1 MNKWS
6 KVVMVACMAVSL
18 SACSGGE
25 ADGKASGEAETLTQ
39 EEMPGPKIGEQAPFA
54 LTAKT
59 KDGEDV
65 SIADL
70 VGEKGIVLVF
80 FRSAEWCPY
89 CQAQLKGLSKIRAD
103 IEERGFRL
111 AAVSYD
117 DPAVLKKFADAQ
129 NIEYTLL
136 SDEGSKI
143 IDTYGIRDPQY
154 TEGRAVGVPYASIF
168 VMTPDGKVIG
178 KTVSSDY
185 KVRPSGAEV
194 MALLNTAA

>member
-1 MNKWS
+1 
-6 KVVMVACMAVSL
+6 MAAL
-18 SACSGGE
+18 MAMGMSACSGGDAETETKAE
-25 ADGKASGEAETLTQ
+25 AKTLTQ
-39 EEMPGPKIGEQAPFA
+39 AEMPGPKIGDQAPFA

-70 VGEKGIVLVF
+70 VGEKGLVLVF
-80 FRSAEWCPY
+80 VRSAEWCPY
-89 CQAQLKGLSKIRAD
+89 CQAQLKGLNKISAD
-103 IEERGFRL
+103 IEARGFRL
-111 AAVSYD
+111 AALSYD

-129 NIEYTLL
+129 NIQYMLL
-136 SDEGSKI
+136 SDKGSKI

-168 VMTPDGKVIG
+168 VMSPDGKVMG

-185 KVRPSGAEV
+185 KVRPSGPEV
-194 MALLNTAA
+194 MALLNTSA